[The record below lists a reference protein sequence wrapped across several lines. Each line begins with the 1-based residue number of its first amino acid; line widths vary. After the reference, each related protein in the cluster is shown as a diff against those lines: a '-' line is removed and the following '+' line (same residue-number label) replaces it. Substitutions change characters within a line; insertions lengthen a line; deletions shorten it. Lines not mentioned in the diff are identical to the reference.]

1 MVKAILGKKLG
12 MMQIFI
18 EGGKSVPVTVIEA
31 GPCVVVQKKTVKTEG
46 YDAIQVGFGK
56 TKEKSLIKPKKGIFK
71 KAGVEA
77 RRYLR
82 EFKVSDP
89 ESYEIGQE
97 IKADVFENGDVV
109 DVMGI
114 SKGRGFKGVI
124 ARWGQHRGPMA
135 HGSRYHRRPG
145 SMSAHSDPSR
155 VFKNK
160 KLPGHTGVERITT
173 QNLKIVKVDADKN
186 VLLIKGAVP
195 GAKGGLV
202 TVKKSV
208 KSSS

>member
-12 MMQIFI
+12 MTQVFA
-18 EGGKSVPVTVIEA
+18 ENGKVVTVTVVEA
-31 GPCVVVQKKTVKTEG
+31 GPCVVVQKKTAATDG
-46 YDAIQVGFGK
+46 YDAIQVGFGDA
-56 TKEKSLIKPKKGIFK
+56 KEKTMIKPKKGVFK
-71 KAGVEA
+71 KAGVPVK
-77 RRYLR
+77 RFLR
-82 EFKVSDP
+82 EFKVDDIG
-89 ESYEIGQE
+89 SYEVGQE
-97 IKADVFENGDVV
+97 LKADVFAEGDAI

-124 ARWGQHRGPMA
+124 ARWGNHRGPMA

-160 KLPGHTGVERITT
+160 KLPGHAGVLRKTI

-186 VLLIKGAVP
+186 VLLVKGAIP

-202 TVKKSV
+202 TIKKSV
-208 KSSS
+208 KS

>member
-12 MMQIFI
+12 MTQVFA
-18 EGGKSVPVTVIEA
+18 ENGKIVTVTVVEA
-31 GPCVVVQKKTVKTEG
+31 GPCVVVQKKTAATDG
-46 YDAIQVGFGK
+46 YDAIQVGFGDV
-56 TKEKSLIKPKKGIFK
+56 KEKTLIKPKKGIFK
-71 KAGVEA
+71 KAGTPA
-77 RRYLR
+77 KRYLR
-82 EFKVSDP
+82 EFKVDDIGT
-89 ESYEIGQE
+89 YEVGQE
-97 IKADVFENGDVV
+97 LKADVFAEGDAV

-114 SKGRGFKGVI
+114 SKGKGFQGVI
-124 ARWGQHRGPMA
+124 RRWGNHRGPMA

-160 KLPGHTGVERITT
+160 KLPGHLGVERITT

-186 VLLIKGAVP
+186 VLLVKGAIP

-202 TVKKSV
+202 TIKKSV
-208 KSSS
+208 KS